1 MKLRRLII
9 FTALLI
15 ADLVGGWEECGS
27 DDDGS
32 ICPDHN
38 TCCRTADPT
47 VPFSCISGNTKSNLT
62 GDCCTDGLKQGDT
75 GCGQG
80 YVCARNAA
88 THLPFCQLDTPV
100 ERVSPPQLPRYRL
113 CQLPSTALQNVYG
126 LPMHPNTHQEEP
138 QIPYYS
144 TMGPLD
150 GGDAAT
156 LAQHVRVTTV
166 VVVIHGSSRNADD
179 YLCCT
184 HSALPLAL
192 GNSTVMVI
200 APWLRD
206 PLDPS
211 VELVSPSSSSGTAT
225 ALEWAEE
232 GPIPHTWRYGADA
245 INTATS
251 FGAYAVVDTL
261 LAQLQR
267 DRVRFPHLQRVV
279 VTGHSAGG
287 QYTQRWALL
296 SNSPA
301 LDVSQSRFHVRIVVA
316 NPKSFCFLDNRRF
329 VHGRLRVP
337 SEEQIGRCPD
347 YDQWEW
353 GLSNDTQVLPAPYKD
368 RSILLA
374 GGVEAVK
381 SRYPS
386 RDVVYLAGEL
396 DVERNGD
403 CRDRLQGHFRRERSE
418 RFFYTL
424 REIYKR
430 PVHHRLVVQG
440 VHHDHCLM
448 FQSPE
453 GREALFG
460 LHRGEEGGLPWLQR
474 RDI

>member
-1 MKLRRLII
+1 
-9 FTALLI
+9 
-15 ADLVGGWEECGS
+15 
-27 DDDGS
+27 
-32 ICPDHN
+32 
-38 TCCRTADPT
+38 
-47 VPFSCISGNTKSNLT
+47 
-62 GDCCTDGLKQGDT
+62 
-75 GCGQG
+75 
-80 YVCARNAA
+80 
-88 THLPFCQLDTPV
+88 
-100 ERVSPPQLPRYRL
+100 
-113 CQLPSTALQNVYG
+113 
-126 LPMHPNTHQEEP
+126 MHPSSNREEP

-150 GGDAAT
+150 GGDTAT
-156 LAQHVRVTTV
+156 LAQHLMVETV

-184 HSALPLAL
+184 HSALPLKDSSPL

-200 APWLRD
+200 APWLRT
-206 PLDPS
+206 PLDPPA
-211 VELVSPSSSSGTAT
+211 ELVSPSSSSGTAF

-251 FGAYAVVDTL
+251 FSAYAVVDSL
-261 LAQLQR
+261 LEQLQR
-267 DRVRFPHLQRVV
+267 DRVRFPHLRRVV

-301 LDVSQSRFHVRIVVA
+301 LKVSQSRFHVRIVVA
-316 NPKSFCFLDNRRF
+316 NPKSFCFLDNRRYMN
-329 VHGRLRVP
+329 GRLQVP
-337 SEEQIGRCPD
+337 PD
-347 YDQWEW
+347 EHVQHCTDYNQWEW
-353 GLSNDTQVLPAPYKD
+353 GLSNDTQVLPTPYKD
-368 RSILLA
+368 HSIIAA
-374 GGVEAVK
+374 GGVEAIK
-381 SRYPS
+381 SRYPT

-403 CRDRLQGHFRRERSE
+403 CRDRFQGRFRRERSQH
-418 RFFYTL
+418 FMASL

-430 PVHHRLVVQG
+430 PVHHRLVVHG

-460 LHRGEEGGLPWLQR
+460 LHRGEEGR
-474 RDI
+474 E